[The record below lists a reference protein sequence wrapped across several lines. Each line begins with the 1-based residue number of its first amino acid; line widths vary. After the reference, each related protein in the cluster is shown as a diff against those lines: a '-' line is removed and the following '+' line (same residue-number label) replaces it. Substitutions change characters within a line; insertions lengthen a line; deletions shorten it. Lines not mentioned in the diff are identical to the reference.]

1 MGQKKGNLFEGIP
14 GQLPKETFE
23 TLLQAE
29 NFRLER
35 IVSQGQSTPK
45 GEWLEQEQDEW
56 VVLLSGAATL
66 SFAQDASKLNM
77 KPGDHVHI
85 ARDCK
90 HRVEW
95 TDPNT
100 KTVWLAMHY
109 KSRE

>member
-1 MGQKKGNLFEGIP
+1 MGQNGGNLFEGIS
-14 GQLPKETFE
+14 GQVPEE
-23 TLLQAE
+23 ISEILLKTE
-29 NFRLER
+29 NFHIER
-35 IVSQGQSTPK
+35 IVSHGQSTPK
-45 GEWLEQEQDEW
+45 GKWLSQKQDEW

-66 SFAQDASKLNM
+66 SFVQNASKLNM

-90 HRVEW
+90 HKVEW

-109 KSRE
+109 KSSG